1 MRLLVTGVSGQLGYD
16 VVREL
21 DQRGHDVIGVDRSKM
36 DITDRENVRDVI
48 RSAGAECVIHCAAY
62 TAVDAAE
69 DHREDCYNVNVNGT
83 EYIVDVC
90 RELDLSMVYIST
102 DYVFDGKGDRPWEP
116 DDKREPI
123 NYYGQ
128 TKYQGERLVTERLDK
143 YFIIR
148 TAWVFGLNGKNFVR
162 TMLKLGR
169 ERKQITVVDDQTGS
183 PTYTYDL
190 ARLIADL
197 AVTDKYGVYHATNE
211 GCCTWYQFA
220 LEIFKQAEIKVEVLP
235 VTSDVFPSK
244 AKRPA
249 NSRLSKDKLEEKGFL
264 RLPPW
269 QDALGRYLQSL
280 KEADPAD

>member
-1 MRLLVTGVSGQLGYD
+1 
-16 VVREL
+16 
-21 DQRGHDVIGVDRSKM
+21 
-36 DITDRENVRDVI
+36 
-48 RSAGAECVIHCAAY
+48 
-62 TAVDAAE
+62 
-69 DHREDCYNVNVNGT
+69 
-83 EYIVDVC
+83 
-90 RELDLSMVYIST
+90 
-102 DYVFDGKGDRPWEP
+102 
-116 DDKREPI
+116 
-123 NYYGQ
+123 
-128 TKYQGERLVTERLDK
+128 
-143 YFIIR
+143 
-148 TAWVFGLNGKNFVR
+148 
-162 TMLKLGR
+162 MLKLGR

-211 GCCTWYQFA
+211 GYCTWYQFA

-280 KEADPAD
+280 KEADLAD

>member
-1 MRLLVTGVSGQLGYD
+1 
-16 VVREL
+16 
-21 DQRGHDVIGVDRSKM
+21 
-36 DITDRENVRDVI
+36 
-48 RSAGAECVIHCAAY
+48 
-62 TAVDAAE
+62 
-69 DHREDCYNVNVNGT
+69 
-83 EYIVDVC
+83 
-90 RELDLSMVYIST
+90 
-102 DYVFDGKGDRPWEP
+102 
-116 DDKREPI
+116 
-123 NYYGQ
+123 
-128 TKYQGERLVTERLDK
+128 
-143 YFIIR
+143 
-148 TAWVFGLNGKNFVR
+148 
-162 TMLKLGR
+162 MLKLGR

-211 GCCTWYQFA
+211 GYCTWYQFA